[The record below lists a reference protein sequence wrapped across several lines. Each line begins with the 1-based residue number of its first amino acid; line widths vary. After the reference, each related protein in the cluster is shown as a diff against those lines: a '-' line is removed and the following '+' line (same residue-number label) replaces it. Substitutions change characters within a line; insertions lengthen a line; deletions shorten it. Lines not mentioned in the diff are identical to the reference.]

1 MSRQTRHPLLLRTKN
16 MATAY
21 QNLSEYDFN
30 SVPDGSEVTVGIVVA
45 EWNKHITE
53 KLLEGA
59 CNTLEKHGV
68 KAENIFVK
76 RVPGSFELTFGAKK
90 MAETKEVDA
99 VIVLGCVVRGD
110 TPHFD
115 YVCSGVTH
123 GITELN
129 LMYDIPFIFGLLT
142 TDTMQQSEDRAGG
155 KYGNKGDEAAVT
167 ALKMVNCNSAG
178 FRLRWFESIT
188 AHKLIAE
195 VAQLIEH

>member
-1 MSRQTRHPLLLRTKN
+1 MSHQKRHPFYFKYRV

-21 QNLSEYDFN
+21 QNLSDYDFN
-30 SVPDGSEVTVGIVVA
+30 SVPDGSEMTFGIVVA

-68 KAENIFVK
+68 KPENIYVK
-76 RVPGSFELTFGAKK
+76 RVPGSFELTFGAKR
-90 MAETKEVDA
+90 MAETKDVNA

-115 YVCSGVTH
+115 YVCSGVTQ

-142 TDTMQQSEDRAGG
+142 TDKMQQSEDRAGG

-167 ALKMVNCNSAG
+167 ALKMIHFSD
-178 FRLRWFESIT
+178 
-188 AHKLIAE
+188 
-195 VAQLIEH
+195 

>member
-1 MSRQTRHPLLLRTKN
+1 MSRSNKASSSFKETS

-30 SVPDGSEVTVGIVVA
+30 SVPDASEMNIGIVVA
-45 EWNKHITE
+45 EWNKNITE

-68 KAENIFVK
+68 KPENIVVK
-76 RVPGSFELTFGAKK
+76 RVPGSFELTFGAKRL
-90 MAETKEVDA
+90 AETKELDA

-115 YVCSGVTH
+115 YVCSGVTQ

-129 LMYDIPFIFGLLT
+129 LMYDTPFIFGQLT

-155 KYGNKGDEAAVT
+155 RYGNKGEEAAVT
-167 ALKMVNCNSAG
+167 AIKMVKYSA
-178 FRLRWFESIT
+178 
-188 AHKLIAE
+188 
-195 VAQLIEH
+195 

>member
-1 MSRQTRHPLLLRTKN
+1 MSRSNKASSSFKETS

-30 SVPDGSEVTVGIVVA
+30 SVPDASEMNYRHRSCGMEQEHYREVIGRCLQHAWKSTGS
-45 EWNKHITE
+45 KP
-53 KLLEGA
+53 
-59 CNTLEKHGV
+59 
-68 KAENIFVK
+68 ENIVVK
-76 RVPGSFELTFGAKK
+76 RVPGSFELTFGAKRL
-90 MAETKEVDA
+90 AETKELDA

-115 YVCSGVTH
+115 YVCSGVTQ

-155 KYGNKGDEAAVT
+155 RYGNKGDEAAVT
-167 ALKMVNCNSAG
+167 AIKMVNFSA
-178 FRLRWFESIT
+178 
-188 AHKLIAE
+188 
-195 VAQLIEH
+195 

>member
-1 MSRQTRHPLLLRTKN
+1 MSRSNKASSSFKETS

-30 SVPDGSEVTVGIVVA
+30 SVPDASEMNIGIV
-45 EWNKHITE
+45 
-53 KLLEGA
+53 
-59 CNTLEKHGV
+59 
-68 KAENIFVK
+68 VK
-76 RVPGSFELTFGAKK
+76 RVPGSFELTFGAKRL
-90 MAETKEVDA
+90 AETKELDA

-115 YVCSGVTH
+115 YVCSGVTQ

-155 KYGNKGDEAAVT
+155 RYGNKGDEAAVT
-167 ALKMVNCNSAG
+167 AIKMVNFSA
-178 FRLRWFESIT
+178 
-188 AHKLIAE
+188 
-195 VAQLIEH
+195 

>member
-1 MSRQTRHPLLLRTKN
+1 

-30 SVPDGSEVTVGIVVA
+30 SVPDASGMSVGIVVA
-45 EWNKHITE
+45 EWNRNITE

-59 CNTLEKHGV
+59 CNTLERHGM
-68 KAENIFVK
+68 KPENIYVQ
-76 RVPGSFELTFGAKK
+76 RVPGSFELTYGAKM
-90 MAETKEVDA
+90 MAEKLNVDA

-115 YVCSGVTH
+115 YVCSGVTQ

-129 LMYDIPFIFGLLT
+129 VKYDIPFIFGLLT
-142 TDTMQQSEDRAGG
+142 TDNMQQSEDRAGG

-167 ALKMVNCNSAG
+167 AIKMIDFSC
-178 FRLRWFESIT
+178 
-188 AHKLIAE
+188 KL
-195 VAQLIEH
+195 QK

>member
-90 MAETKEVDA
+90 IAETKIKLA
-99 VIVLGCVVRGD
+99 
-110 TPHFD
+110 D
-115 YVCSGVTH
+115 YK
-123 GITELN
+123 
-129 LMYDIPFIFGLLT
+129 
-142 TDTMQQSEDRAGG
+142 TDTDKPVNTWIWFDLTPLKDASKITLIPSSSDSGEFGMNTG
-155 KYGNKGDEAAVT
+155 KYFCIDDLT
-167 ALKMVNCNSAG
+167 
-178 FRLRWFESIT
+178 
-188 AHKLIAE
+188 
-195 VAQLIEH
+195 LIEK